1 MHEYKGSRLAMVA
14 LTQAEYKRS
23 MCTAVANFLQNS
35 NITLF
40 ISLPL
45 KIAYWF
51 SHILWTSMDN
61 VTSL

>member
-45 KIAYWF
+45 KIAY
-51 SHILWTSMDN
+51 
-61 VTSL
+61 